1 MAKGPKFEFKIPEP
15 RGLNAKPQYGK
26 VVERALINQKPT
38 DQNQLAPT
46 PEYPVPARYRMG
58 GGC

>member
-15 RGLNAKPQYGK
+15 RGLDAKVSYGK
-26 VVERALINQKPT
+26 VKERDLINQKPT
-38 DQNQLAPT
+38 DANQLAPT
-46 PEYPVPARYRMG
+46 ADSPVPARYRMG